1 MEQEERELRE
11 DMADLDEQAERMDEG
26 TDELQDKIDKAR
38 EESDQLPE
46 EGPGEQV
53 VEDTPG
59 EAREGARRIRA
70 GPTTRVRRPGI
81 RPRMTRPTTTDY
93 ID

>member
-59 EAREGARRIRA
+59 EAREGAQEN
-70 GPTTRVRRPGI
+70 PGGADDEGQATGN
-81 RPRMTRPTTTDY
+81 PPSD
-93 ID
+93 DAADDD